1 MPSANSLR
9 VPARLKKIMA
19 EEENQP
25 RKIKDLK
32 ARLGRT
38 IAPSTMTGPVAPP
51 GGPVQPPP
59 GIAPPS
65 FLAPKKDEE
74 DPFAAS
80 AAAQQAATTQVVF
93 DESAAEELREKHT
106 QERTRAVIL
115 TAAVTAL
122 IAIGIGYVIGG
133 VASQRDRFKSAI
145 ATSEEIYQAVDA
157 AQAPLDEAYEL
168 ISRITRKAA
177 EHEIDFE
184 ALEKLRAMPNP
195 FQAEAFAGKDYLL
208 FNPQAVD
215 SLFAFNREAAAVF
228 NQISRFAQNALSANG
243 RARLEASVEADKNM
257 KAARDSAFAKG
268 FGWMEHQV
276 GCRPHTQGP
285 VPRCELVYV
294 DNPPLN
300 EAGNEVTSTT
310 VKAGP
315 NPRSRPYEGKLYTG
329 REDLSKKIDDFII
342 LIDNEKSLGVLG
354 EKASAFTEFV
364 REANRIRTALE
375 ENVDKERIRAKVELD
390 RIRKEEL

>member
-1 MPSANSLR
+1 
-9 VPARLKKIMA
+9 MA

-25 RKIKDLK
+25 RKMKDLK

-38 IAPSTMTGPVAPP
+38 IAPSTMSGPVAPP
-51 GGPVQPPP
+51 GAPTQAPP

-65 FLAPKKDEE
+65 FLTPAKAAE

-80 AAAQQAATTQVVF
+80 AAAQQSVEAAQIAF
-93 DESAAEELREKHT
+93 DESAVQEIQAKHT
-106 QERTRAVIL
+106 KERTQSVLI
-115 TAAVTAL
+115 TAGITAL
-122 IAIGIGYVIGG
+122 VAIGIGYVIGG

-145 ATSEEIYQAVDA
+145 ATSEEIYQSVDQ

-177 EHEIDFE
+177 EHEIDFS
-184 ALEKLRAMPNP
+184 ALETLRAMPNP
-195 FQAEAFAGKDYLL
+195 FQADAFAGKDYLL
-208 FNPQAVD
+208 FNAQAVD

-228 NQISRFAQNALSANG
+228 TQISRFSQNALSANG
-243 RARLEASVEADKNM
+243 RARLEEAVEAEKNM
-257 KAARDSAFAKG
+257 KAASDSAFAKG
-268 FGWMEHQV
+268 FGWMQHQV
-276 GCRPHTQGP
+276 GCRPQTGGP

-294 DNPPLN
+294 DTPPLN
-300 EAGNEVTSTT
+300 AAGTEVTSAT

-315 NPRSRPYEGKLYTG
+315 NPRNRPYEGQLYTG
-329 REDLSKKIDDFII
+329 REDLSKKIDDYII
-342 LIDNEKSLGVLG
+342 LVDNEKSLGVLG
-354 EKASAFTEFV
+354 EKTSAFTEFV
-364 REANRIRTALE
+364 REANRIRTTLE

>member
-1 MPSANSLR
+1 
-9 VPARLKKIMA
+9 MA

-25 RKIKDLK
+25 RKMKDLK

-38 IAPSTMTGPVAPP
+38 IAPSTMSGPVAPP
-51 GGPVQPPP
+51 GAPTQAPP

-65 FLAPKKDEE
+65 FLTANKEEE

-80 AAAQQAATTQVVF
+80 AAAQSAGAQVVF
-93 DESAAEELREKHT
+93 DESAALEIQEKGK
-106 QERTRAVIL
+106 QERTKAVII

-122 IAIGIGYVIGG
+122 IAIGIGYAIGG

-145 ATSEEIYQAVDA
+145 ATSEEIYQSVDA

-184 ALEKLRAMPNP
+184 ALETLRAMPNP

-208 FNPQAVD
+208 FNAQAVD

-228 NQISRFAQNALSANG
+228 TQISRFSQNALSANG
-243 RARLEASVEADKNM
+243 RARLEAAVAADKNM
-257 KAARDSAFAKG
+257 KAARDSEFAKG
-268 FGWMEHQV
+268 FGWMEHQI
-276 GCRPHTQGP
+276 GCRPQTKGP

-300 EAGNEVTSTT
+300 EQGNQVTSAK

-315 NPRSRPYEGKLYTG
+315 NPRSRPYEANLYTG
-329 REDLSKKIDDFII
+329 SDDLAKNLEDYII

-375 ENVDKERIRAKVELD
+375 ENVDAERIRAKVELD